1 MVRPKCR
8 LMFGSPF
15 RLVAPV
21 LAVLVG
27 LVAGCSADQ
36 GQALDVAVAA
46 TVEALQAEVPTAIPP
61 TASPAEPTVIP
72 ATTVPPPPT
81 ATAAP
86 SATATPEPII
96 FPPCTYLGPDDFGN
110 MQVDLVFTN
119 EFATPTGI
127 TVTVSIGDQVARI
140 TIDTAL
146 PGEMMHIDADTLE
159 DEPASWRSYDDITC
173 EILEIAE
180 SSPGTAPDLPDPDN
194 NSCNFAEVDAFGD
207 IQVELD
213 IQNPFAETEENV
225 DLLIE
230 YAIYADSVRFG
241 DSRQGVEFYGAEERR
256 WLQDDSLTSLP
267 SWAATGAAI
276 TCQILSMERS

>member
-1 MVRPKCR
+1 
-8 LMFGSPF
+8 MFESPL

-21 LAVLVG
+21 LAVSVG

-36 GQALDVAVAA
+36 GQAFDVAVAA

-81 ATAAP
+81 ATVASTATAEP
-86 SATATPEPII
+86 TATPEPII
-96 FPPCTYLGPDDFGN
+96 FPPCTYLGPDDFGD
-110 MQVDLVFTN
+110 MHVDLVFTN

-180 SSPGTAPDLPDPDN
+180 SSPGAAPDLPDPDN
-194 NSCNFAEVDAFGD
+194 NSCNFAEVDGFGD

-230 YAIYADSVRFG
+230 YALYADSVRFG
-241 DSRQGVEFYGAEERR
+241 DSRRGVEFYGAEERQ

-276 TCQILSMERS
+276 TCQILSMERL